1 MPLAT
6 LLTPFVLLLTLA
18 APPEKSAGQRIRVPE
33 GFQLQLVAGPPLV
46 DRPICFD
53 FDELGRLYVSEASGT
68 NDPIAVQARTL
79 PHRVLR
85 LVDTDGDGVFD
96 KRTVF
101 ADKMMLPEG
110 AMWYD
115 GSLYV
120 GAPPHIWKLTDT
132 NDDGV
137 ADVREQWF
145 KGQTLGGCAN
155 DMHGPYLGPDGWF
168 YWCKGEFAQATY
180 ERPNKK
186 PLVTKAAH
194 VFRRRPEGGL
204 VEVVLTGGMNNPV
217 EVAFSRGGEPF
228 LTSTFLEN
236 PQHGKR
242 DGLAHIIYGGVYG
255 KQFGVVE
262 EHPRT
267 GPLLPVLT
275 QMGAAAPCGL
285 ARLETDAL
293 GPGFAENLLACQFNT
308 HKVSR
313 HVLVPTG
320 ATFTTKDED
329 FVVSSEVDFH
339 PTDVMEDADGSVLV
353 IDTGGWYKVCCPT
366 SQLYKPDVLGGI
378 YRVTKIGAPRVADP
392 RGMAIDWPKQSIEQ
406 RTTLLADPRF
416 TVRQRAVNLLVKQK
430 GAAVPALAVTAKD
443 SKNPTARREAVWA
456 LTRID
461 DAAARA
467 AVLPAILDEN
477 EQTRQ
482 AALHSIALWRDRGAL
497 ERLGIDVYSPL
508 AHVDAK
514 NSQQNRRVAAEALG
528 RIGDPQSVPFLL
540 QVAGECRD
548 RAEEHSIIYALM
560 EIGDAKQVRK
570 GLASDKPFTVRA
582 AVIALD
588 QMDEKTLTANDVAP
602 LLNSSNEKVREAVWW
617 VTERHPDWAPMI
629 VNQSRGPLLDP
640 KTSAEDLLA
649 FATRLSLFARHPAV
663 VQFVA
668 ESLRNAA
675 MPMHAK
681 VALLQ
686 VIAAGGQRQL
696 PGAWVDPLLELLQS
710 KEVRPVWRTV
720 SALRGLTGAALDNR
734 IVARLQQIA
743 GNADWPEKLR
753 LEALATAQ
761 AGGAAARK
769 GQPLAL
775 SDEQFAFLHKYL
787 SLDQPLTTRLQVA
800 EILAASRLMAP
811 QLDKL
816 CDALHNTGPVELML
830 LLPLFRQSPDA
841 ALGKKL
847 LATVDGHTAL
857 TSLDPTA
864 LKAGLSGLHPSL
876 AGETDKLVA
885 KIAAANVDKLR
896 QLDAMLERV
905 KHGNVARG
913 QQVFYST
920 KASCSACHMVGYLG
934 GNVGPGLAG
943 IGRARSERDLLE
955 AVLFPSASFVR
966 TFEPVIIDTQDGL
979 TYIGVIRDETE
990 SELVLALDAEKV
1002 VRIPVANIEK
1012 RGESKVSIMPAGL
1025 DKQLTPE
1032 ELADLIAFL
1041 KNAQ

>member
-6 LLTPFVLLLTLA
+6 VLTSFVLLTLA
-18 APPEKSAGQRIRVPE
+18 APPEKSTGPRIRVPE

-68 NDPIAVQARTL
+68 NDPIAVQAKKL

-101 ADKMMLPEG
+101 ADQMMLPEG
-110 AMWYD
+110 AMWHD

-194 VFRRRPEGGL
+194 VFRRRPEGGQ
-204 VEVVLTGGMNNPV
+204 VEIVLTGGMNNPV

-228 LTSTFLEN
+228 LSSTFLEN

-313 HVLVPTG
+313 HVLVLVG

-329 FVVSSEVDFH
+329 FVVSSDVDFH
-339 PTDVMEDADGSVLV
+339 PTDVMEDADGSVLM

-378 YRVTKIGAPRVADP
+378 YRISKIGAPRVADP
-392 RGMAIDWPKQSIEQ
+392 RGMTIDWPKQSIEQ
-406 RTTLLADPRF
+406 LTALLADPRF
-416 TVRQRAVNLLVKQK
+416 AVRQRAVSLLVKQK
-430 GAAVPALAVTAKD
+430 GAAVPALAVVTMQ
-443 SKNPTARREAVWA
+443 SKNATARREAVWA

-461 DAAARA
+461 DASARV
-467 AVLPAILDEN
+467 AVRPALFDNDE
-477 EQTRQ
+477 QVRQ
-482 AALHSIALWRDRGAL
+482 AALHSVALWRDREAY
-497 ERLGIDVYSPL
+497 ERLVL
-508 AHVDAK
+508 DASG
-514 NSQQNRRVAAEALG
+514 NLTITSYRSQPNRRATAEALG
-528 RIGDPQSVPFLL
+528 RIGDPQSVPLL
-540 QVAGECRD
+540 LGVAGVCRD

-570 GLASDKPFTVRA
+570 GLTSEKPLTVRA

-588 QMDEKTLTANDVAP
+588 QMDEKTLTADDVAP
-602 LLNSSNEKVREAVWW
+602 LLNSPNQKVREAVWW

-640 KTSAEDLLA
+640 QTSADDLLA

-668 ESLRNAA
+668 ESLRNPAT
-675 MPMHAK
+675 PLHAK

-686 VIAAGGQRQL
+686 VVAAGGQQQL
-696 PGAWVDPLLELLQS
+696 PGVWVDPLLELLQS

-787 SLDQPLTTRLQVA
+787 SLEQPLTTRLQVA

-811 QLDKL
+811 QIDKL

-830 LLPLFRQSPDA
+830 LLPLFKQSPDA

-864 LKAGLSGLHPSL
+864 LKAALSGLHPSL
-876 AGETDKLVA
+876 AGEADKLVA
-885 KIAAANVDKLR
+885 KIAAANLDKLR

-905 KHGNVARG
+905 KHGDVARG

-966 TFEPVIIDTQDGL
+966 TFEPVIIDTKDGL
-979 TYIGVIRDETE
+979 TYTGVIRNETE
-990 SELVLALDAEKV
+990 SELLLALDAEKV

-1012 RGESKVSIMPAGL
+1012 RAESKVSIMPAGL